1 MTYTTSIP
9 YTTLMFGL
17 GSGELLV
24 VLVLAL
30 IFLGPE
36 RLPQIATQL
45 GKAVRKLKD
54 AVDELKD
61 ELK

>member
-1 MTYTTSIP
+1 
-9 YTTLMFGL
+9 MFGL
-17 GSGELLV
+17 GSSELIL

-45 GKAVRKLKD
+45 GKAVRKIKR
-54 AVDELKD
+54 AVEEIKSEL
-61 ELK
+61 